1 MYLLPLLKNCLCNFG
16 KEDSEWCFW
25 DPVAL
30 PAPTLLPSDGT
41 VALVRLGQG
50 TELLSSCHACSDL
63 GSMKQWPPGVDSAWR
78 REHVHFSSVNRRKLA
93 LGGSGG
99 SGGSDGSGGS
109 GGSWVGQGYIRLF

>member
-1 MYLLPLLKNCLCNFG
+1 MNGASGTQWLCPHRLCSPLI
-16 KEDSEWCFW
+16 
-25 DPVAL
+25 
-30 PAPTLLPSDGT
+30 GT

-63 GSMKQWPPGVDSAWR
+63 GSMKRWPPGVDSAWR

-99 SGGSDGSGGS
+99 SDGSGGS
-109 GGSWVGQGYIRLF
+109 GGSQGYIRLF